1 MTKGKSVT
9 ALRLD
14 GSWMDYSSSHAA
26 NATQCPNN
34 KHKKALI
41 QTGAWLVSFVFT
53 GNIFVLKT
61 EKYDL
66 KNFTD
71 DQQRKQSIKC

>member
-1 MTKGKSVT
+1 MLLMLPMSKQQ
-9 ALRLD
+9 A
-14 GSWMDYSSSHAA
+14 
-26 NATQCPNN
+26 Q
-34 KHKKALI
+34 KALI
-41 QTGAWLVSFVFT
+41 QTAVWLVSFVAT

-66 KNFTD
+66 KNFED